1 MKDEGPEDEGPE
13 DLRERTKAFALAA
26 IRLFIRLPRTA
37 EAQVLGRQFLKA
49 GTSPGAQY
57 REAQRAKSDADMVS
71 KIEGAI
77 QELEEADYWL
87 DLRTESGVCIRAE
100 TQPLRTEANELIAIF
115 TRIVLKVKA
124 RGTCR

>member
-1 MKDEGPEDEGPE
+1 MNDEVPE
-13 DLRERTKAFALAA
+13 DLRVRTKAFALAA
-26 IRLFIRLPRTA
+26 IRLFVRLPKTA

-71 KIEGAI
+71 KIEGAL

-87 DLRTESGVCIRAE
+87 ELLTESGISTTAD
-100 TQPLRTEANELIAIF
+100 TQSLRTEAGELIAIF
-115 TRIVLKVKA
+115 TRIVLKIKA
-124 RGTCR
+124 RGRRR